1 MEQPMSPHENNP
13 LTGKSVVISGATSGI
28 GWQAALQFAQHGALV
43 IALGRSA
50 ERAQTAQSR
59 ILSQVP
65 QARLHFVLADFNS
78 LAEVRRAADDIRQI
92 LSQAGCAGLD
102 VLINNAGAFNATK
115 QYSEDGFERTFAV
128 NHLAAFQ
135 LTMSL
140 LPELRASGDGRVMA
154 VSSYSHRTTCINPR
168 HIADPRIY
176 NSLWAYKSSKLCN
189 VLFCAEFNRRF
200 GGEDLRAFAVDP
212 GLVDTDIAAKH
223 SGALIRLVWRF
234 RRQHGTHAHVPVQNL
249 LYLAQAELDNLP
261 PAVYWRDSQPRKESR
276 QARRA
281 DQAREIWELSL
292 RCCEMKEESHR

>member
-1 MEQPMSPHENNP
+1 MTPDENNP
-13 LTGKSVVISGATSGI
+13 LTGKSVVITGATSGI
-28 GWQAALQFAQHGALV
+28 GWQAALEFAQNDAIV

-50 ERAQTAQSR
+50 ERAQEAQAR
-59 ILSQVP
+59 ILSRVP
-65 QARLHFVLADFNS
+65 QARLHFVLSDFNS

-92 LSQAGCAGLD
+92 LSQEGYTGLN

-115 QYSEDGFERTFAV
+115 QYSADGFERTFAV

-140 LPELRASGDGRVMA
+140 LPELRRSGDGRVMA
-154 VSSYSHRTTCINPR
+154 ISSYSHRITCINPR
-168 HIADPRIY
+168 HIGDPRIF

-223 SGALIRLVWRF
+223 SGALIRLVWRLK
-234 RRQHGTHAHVPVQNL
+234 RQQGTHAHVPVQTL
-249 LYLAQAELDNLP
+249 LHLAQADKDSLAL
-261 PAVYWRDSQPRKESR
+261 AVYWRDSQPLSESR

-281 DQAREIWELSL
+281 DLAREIWDLSL
-292 RCCEMKEESHR
+292 RCCGLT

>member
-1 MEQPMSPHENNP
+1 MAPDKNNP
-13 LTGKSVVISGATSGI
+13 LAAKSVVISGATSGI
-28 GWQAALQFAQHGALV
+28 GWQAALEFAQHGALV

-50 ERAQTAQSR
+50 ERAQEAQAR

-78 LAEVRRAADDIRQI
+78 LAEVHRAADDIRQI

-168 HIADPRIY
+168 RIADPRLY

-200 GGEDLRAFAVDP
+200 GDEGLRAFAVDP

-223 SGALIRLVWRF
+223 SGALIKLIWRL
-234 RRQHGTHAHVPVQNL
+234 RRQQGTHAHVPVQTL
-249 LYLAQAELDNLP
+249 LYLSQAELDNLP
-261 PAVYWRDSQPRKESR
+261 PAVYWRDSQPLQESR

-281 DQAREIWELSL
+281 DLARDIWELSL
-292 RCCEMKEESHR
+292 RCCGMEEEPHH